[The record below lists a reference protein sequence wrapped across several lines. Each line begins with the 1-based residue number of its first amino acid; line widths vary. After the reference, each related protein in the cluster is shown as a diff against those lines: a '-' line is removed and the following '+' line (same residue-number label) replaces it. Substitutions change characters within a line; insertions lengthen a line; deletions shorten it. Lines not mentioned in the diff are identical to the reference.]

1 MGKGRG
7 PNSGNEAS
15 LMAWSKG
22 PLFTTHCHFDQ
33 LVYISHSIPLLHTL
47 PTVVERG
54 RGVGDVVIK
63 ILLTPGAE
71 PADQALTSA

>member
-7 PNSGNEAS
+7 PNTGNKAS
-15 LMAWSKG
+15 PMAWAKG
-22 PLFTTHCHFDQ
+22 PLFTTCCHSDQ
-33 LVYISHSIPLLHTL
+33 LVYISLPLLHTL

-71 PADQALTSA
+71 PADQALTSV